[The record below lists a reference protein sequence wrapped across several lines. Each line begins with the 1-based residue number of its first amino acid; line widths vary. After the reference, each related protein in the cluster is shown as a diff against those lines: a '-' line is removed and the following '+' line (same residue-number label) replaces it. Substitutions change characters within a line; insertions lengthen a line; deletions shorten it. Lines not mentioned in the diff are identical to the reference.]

1 MILDGRM
8 KETGVLLPIQ
18 PEIYEPV
25 LEELATLGVKFIEKD
40 ILI

>member
-1 MILDGRM
+1 M